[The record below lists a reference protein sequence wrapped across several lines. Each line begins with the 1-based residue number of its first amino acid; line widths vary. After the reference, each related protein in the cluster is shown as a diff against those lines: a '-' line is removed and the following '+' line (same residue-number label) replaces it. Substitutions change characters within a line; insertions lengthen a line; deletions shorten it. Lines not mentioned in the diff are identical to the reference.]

1 MTAYWIICGVCLLLA
16 ALAEGYSI
24 QKLWALHKQY
34 SRVVEEHERNIV
46 CLSDALVKTNHN
58 VEDLAQKFAA
68 VDELISA
75 AKDREQEAAKSERLF
90 QDGFASIMSYDFN
103 VAMGKKNDDG

>member
-1 MTAYWIICGVCLLLA
+1 MTAYWIILILCVA
-16 ALAEGYSI
+16 AVAVDGYLI
-24 QKLWALHKQY
+24 GKLCDSHKQY
-34 SRVVEEHERNIV
+34 SKVVEEHERNIV

>member
-1 MTAYWIICGVCLLLA
+1 MTIVFMAVCALCFAAFAYLICKVSDLSKDNRKII
-16 ALAEGYSI
+16 
-24 QKLWALHKQY
+24 
-34 SRVVEEHERNIV
+34 EEHERNIV

-90 QDGFASIMSYDFN
+90 QDGLASIMSYDFN
-103 VAMGKKNDDG
+103 VAMGKKDGDG